1 MQKVVPQLALSVWNS
16 ENSDYSISSAARGM
30 LADLDDV
37 VNVKAY
43 FTSELPGYLLVRN
56 LEVRDLLTE
65 FETVSG
71 GNINVENKSE
81 DFSSLPIKFM
91 AFWDF
96 TKTNGNGLFR
106 VGDTN
111 ASTLTES

>member
-1 MQKVVPQLALSVWNS
+1 MIGSKKQLNAANAVIAMLTVSALVLVVNIFSVRLFARWDAT

-71 GNINVENKSE
+71 GNINVTFLDEIKKS
-81 DFSSLPIKFM
+81 
-91 AFWDF
+91 
-96 TKTNGNGLFR
+96 G
-106 VGDTN
+106 
-111 ASTLTES
+111 